1 MKTTFKTFIIGIIS
15 MIIPMNLSADIKV
28 IDYAKLTP
36 ISLERMEINDAD
48 DFPKPRRSPAQ
59 NQNLPVSVYFDD
71 TSSTILIDASQL
83 EGSASY
89 TLYTSNKDVVLSG
102 TIAPKG
108 QSTIALNGFDDEDY
122 LIIHI
127 EIGGVCYEGW
137 IYL

>member
-1 MKTTFKTFIIGIIS
+1 

-28 IDYAKLTP
+28 IDHTKFIAVR
-36 ISLERMEINDAD
+36 LERINDLD
-48 DFPKPRRSPAQ
+48 DFSGPRRSPAR

-71 TSSTILIDASQL
+71 ASSTILIDAPQL

-127 EIGGVCYEGW
+127 EIGGACYEGW

>member
-1 MKTTFKTFIIGIIS
+1 MKTTLKTLVIGIIF
-15 MIIPMNLSADIKV
+15 MIIPMHLSADIKV

-36 ISLERMEINDAD
+36 ISLERMEIKDSD
-48 DFPKPRRSPAQ
+48 YIPKPRRSPAQ

-71 TSSTILIDASQL
+71 TFSTILIDASQL

-102 TIAPKG
+102 MIAPKG
-108 QSTIALNGFDDEDY
+108 QSTIALNGFDDEDH

>member
-1 MKTTFKTFIIGIIS
+1 MKTTLKTLVIGIIF
-15 MIIPMNLSADIKV
+15 MIIPMHLSADIKV

-89 TLYTSNKDVVLSG
+89 TLYTSNKDVVLFG
-102 TIAPKG
+102 MIAPKG